1 MHVMFVTLA
10 IRYPL
15 LLVEVNI
22 DSRWF
27 ILSRCLIVDESM
39 NRRMKETR
47 KYRTELKNDVLF
59 YKSTQV
65 IKGHEMI

>member
-1 MHVMFVTLA
+1 MFVTLA